1 MFQIAFISAC
11 TALLAIVGHSLGVTI
26 HGIGV
31 AALIPAIAG
40 GAGGF
45 GIGCACLD
53 VAHRWKHSAVR
64 V

>member
-1 MFQIAFISAC
+1 MFELAFVSTS
-11 TALLAIVGHSLGVTI
+11 TAVLAIVGHYLGIAI
-26 HGIGV
+26 HGESLM
-31 AALIPAIAG
+31 ALVPAIAG

-53 VAHRWKHSAVR
+53 VARRWRLAKR